1 MIRLPRLAG
10 QAALLAATAWLA
22 ACTGSDQDELQQWMA
37 ERRSQVRTKV
47 TPLSAPK
54 QFVPQAYTQEAS
66 VDPFSQQRLASV
78 LRQDAAP
85 SATNSGL
92 IGPELAR
99 RKEPLEAYPLDS
111 MTMVGSLRRA
121 GAPVALVRVDNLLY
135 QVRVGEHL
143 GQNYGKVTKID
154 EAEVILREIVQ
165 DGSGE
170 WIERA
175 ASLQLQ
181 EKVK

>member
-1 MIRLPRLAG
+1 MMGRHWLGGMVLVAAG
-10 QAALLAATAWLA
+10 LSGCGANTN
-22 ACTGSDQDELQQWMA
+22 DDLQQWMT
-37 ERRSQVRTKV
+37 ERRSQVRTRI
-47 TPLSAPK
+47 TPLTEPK
-54 QFVPQAYTQEAS
+54 QFVPQAYTQEAAD
-66 VDPFSQQRLASV
+66 DPFSLQRLTSM
-78 LRQDAAP
+78 LRQDVAQHAVN
-85 SATNSGL
+85 TGL
-92 IGPELAR
+92 LAPELAR
-99 RKEPLEAYPLDS
+99 RKEPLEAYPLDA
-111 MTMVGSLRRA
+111 MAMVGSLRRG

-135 QVRVGEHL
+135 QVRLGEHL

-175 ASLQLQ
+175 TSLQLQ